1 MRHNLQSCKIGG
13 NDFKCV
19 ILYSMCTS
27 TFQIYT
33 INVTSYKLSSEV
45 YVTSHGDSYTLCVTS
60 YNTVLLKGIVP
71 FYNTVLHSMCD
82 ILQQGSPL

>member
-1 MRHNLQSCKIGG
+1 
-13 NDFKCV
+13 
-19 ILYSMCTS
+19 MCTS
-27 TFQIYT
+27 TFKIYT
-33 INVTSYKLSSEV
+33 INVRQLISSEV